1 MIGGILIGLGII
13 LLTTNR
19 IGRRWD
25 SPEAQRQTKWIALFL
40 ILMGIIIF
48 VMRFMLMTRGWH
60 GN

>member
-1 MIGGILIGLGII
+1 MIGGILVGVGIF
-13 LLTTNR
+13 LLTVNR

-25 SPEAQRQTKWIALFL
+25 SPEAQRQTKWIAFWL

-48 VMRFMLMTRGWH
+48 VMKFMLMARGWH